1 MPELEAFFHDLRAL
15 RASAG
20 LSLAELARRAHFP
33 AETLAAAESGP
44 AVPPNPVLVAYV
56 QACGGP
62 VGPWEDRWR
71 AVRAAAGGDL
81 AASIPAATE
90 VLESATAPGPA
101 APGPAAPGPAAPGAA
116 APWPAAPPPPPRRHR
131 LRALMAL
138 AAAAAALGAAGTAVA
153 VDGPAAHPSAAA
165 RPRTSPSAARPGA
178 SLPAASQP
186 GASRPSG
193 SQSSGSQS
201 SASRPRPQARPPAAP
216 APAPP
221 AAPVMRVAGVG
232 CPASPGGGVAL
243 NTARPGPPWTA
254 AQGGWTGD
262 GCDGASVWTM
272 NPAGKQPAPSVLTWS
287 FGAPAGAAQCTLSVY
302 VPTQNALGQ
311 AGYTV
316 TADSGG
322 SLGTVTVDQAASAG
336 HWVTLGTFAA
346 VSGYQIQLAPVT
358 TELTAAGPAAKGPGK
373 SAAKPAPAGHNSAIA
388 ASAAAATCSGSP
400 G

>member
-20 LSLAELARRAHFP
+20 LSLAELAGRAHYP
-33 AETLAAAESGP
+33 QQTLAAAESGP

-71 AVRAAAGGDL
+71 AARAAAPGGL
-81 AASIPAATE
+81 PAAIPAPTG
-90 VLESATAPGPA
+90 APEP
-101 APGPAAPGPAAPGAA
+101 AA
-116 APWPAAPPPPPRRHR
+116 APWPFPPPSPPRRR
-131 LRALMAL
+131 RRGRAVVAL
-138 AAAAAALGAAGTAVA
+138 AAAAAALAAAGTAVA
-153 VDGPAAHPSAAA
+153 LTRPAAHPAAGA
-165 RPRTSPSAARPGA
+165 RPRTSPSAARPAA
-178 SLPAASQP
+178 SRPAASQWA
-186 GASRPSG
+186 ASQRAA
-193 SQSSGSQS
+193 S
-201 SASRPRPQARPPAAP
+201 SARPQARIPATSAP

-221 AAPVMRVAGVG
+221 TAPVMRVAGVG
-232 CPASPGGGVAL
+232 CPASPGGGVTL
-243 NTARPGPPWTA
+243 ITTHPGPPWTA

-272 NPAGKQPAPSVLTWS
+272 NPAGKQPAPSVVTWS
-287 FGAPAGAAQCTLSVY
+287 FGAPAGAARCTLSVY

-322 SLGTVTVDQAASAG
+322 SLGSVTVDQAASAG
-336 HWVTLGTFAA
+336 HWVILGTFAA
-346 VSGYQIQLAPVT
+346 VSGYQIQMAPVT
-358 TELTAAGPAAKGPGK
+358 TELTAAGPAAKEPGK
-373 SAAKPAPAGHNSAIA
+373 SAAKPAPPGHNSAIA